1 MQVNFG
7 DQKPSLV
14 LASSSVYRREL
25 LSRLGLPF
33 LHLSPDIDESPFPRE
48 APEALVDRL
57 ARSKAERVI
66 STIRSGFTV
75 DRADLAE
82 TAWVIASDQVAS
94 LNGELLGK
102 PNSVPRAI
110 EQLSRCSGHQVCF
123 HTSLCLYSLGAGVD
137 AKLIDAFISSTKVS
151 FRELTRA
158 QIENYIHREK
168 PLDCAGSFK
177 VEGLGVSLFTGIES
191 DDPTS
196 LIGLP
201 LIALTG
207 MLQSVG
213 LDPLSVNSIQ

>member
-1 MQVNFG
+1 MNFG

-33 LHLSPDIDESPFPRE
+33 LYLSPDVDESPSPRE

-66 STIRSGFTV
+66 SKIRSGFTV

-102 PNSVPRAI
+102 PNTVPRAI

-137 AKLIDAFISSTKVS
+137 AKLIDTFISLTKVS

-213 LDPLSVNSIQ
+213 LDPLSANSIQ